1 MLDAYRTARD
11 SLIDAVRI
19 TPWRLTTYTILQLLL
34 AILPG
39 AQVVLIRSLIES
51 GDVLRPLL
59 GLTVVVG
66 SMYPLTQ
73 VSNCVGQ
80 RMMLRLRL
88 ALRVELAHV
97 AARLSPSR
105 LAEPET
111 VRDLEASQAATHPM
125 SDVAGKPVQLLSAAA
140 TSVVLCVAISSI
152 NLVSG
157 LLVLAALAP
166 TVLAFTLISRMEA
179 RGWPRVAEHER
190 KAAYA
195 TEQLIQQRPGT
206 ELAAL
211 GSGWKVADLVANSRA
226 SATWVLD
233 RMVRTALVYEL
244 GAALVTVLLFGGAL
258 MALVHGGAAGGGT
271 GVTGGGSDGASAT
284 GAAAAAAVAG
294 TITGL
299 NAIRQ
304 CGYAFGSIV
313 TAAPQAAIYRRF
325 VRSVPVVPR
334 REAVHQVDSVALDN
348 VTYRY
353 PGAAG
358 PALRGV
364 CIEARRGE
372 LVALVGANGAGKSTA
387 INVLVGALAPDCG
400 QVLIDGTDA
409 NLMTE
414 DERLAHFGL
423 LVQEFGRFEFTLR
436 DTVGL
441 GTPDAADD
449 RAIRAALSGTF
460 AAELPLD
467 TQLGQQWSGTGISGG
482 QWQRL
487 ALARIRLRN
496 AGVWILDEPTSAIDA
511 EAEHEIFTDLRRTS
525 AGRITIVVSHR
536 AWTLRAMDRIYVVDA
551 GKVVQQGT
559 YPELIAQPNGRFAQL
574 FADQTPNT
582 SRTRPAL

>member
-1 MLDAYRTARD
+1 MLDAFRTARE
-11 SLIDAVRI
+11 SLVDALRI
-19 TPWRLTTYTILQLLL
+19 TPGWLATYSVLQLLL
-34 AILPG
+34 AVLPG
-39 AQVVLIRSLIES
+39 AQVVLIRELIDS
-51 GDVLRPLL
+51 GAVWRPLL

-66 SMYPLTQ
+66 AMYPLTQ
-73 VSNCVGQ
+73 VSNGVGQ

-88 ALRVELAHV
+88 ELRIELARV

-105 LAEPET
+105 LADPGT
-111 VRDLEASQAATHPM
+111 VRDLEASQTATHPM

-140 TSVVLCVAISSI
+140 TSGVLCAAIASI

-157 LLVLAALAP
+157 LLVLAALVP
-166 TVLAFTLISRMEA
+166 TVLAFTVISRMEA
-179 RGWPRVAEHER
+179 KGWPRVAEHDR

-206 ELAAL
+206 ELAVL
-211 GSGWKVADLVANSRA
+211 GSGWKVAGLVANSRA

-233 RMVRTALVYEL
+233 RMIRTAVLCEL
-244 GAALVTVLLFGGAL
+244 GAALVTVVLFGC
-258 MALVHGGAAGGGT
+258 ALVALVRGGA
-271 GVTGGGSDGASAT
+271 TGG
-284 GAAAAAAVAG
+284 AAAAAVAG

-325 VRSVPVVPR
+325 VRSASAGPR
-334 REAVHQVDSVALDN
+334 RAVVRRVDSVALDN
-348 VTYRY
+348 VTFGY

-364 CIEARRGE
+364 TIEARRGE
-372 LVALVGANGAGKSTA
+372 MVALVGVNGAGKSTA
-387 INVLVGALAPDCG
+387 INVLVGALSPDRG
-400 QVLIDGTDA
+400 RVLIDGADA
-409 NLMTE
+409 DALAE

-436 DTVGL
+436 DAVGL
-441 GTPDAADD
+441 GAPDAVTDQD
-449 RAIRAALSGTF
+449 IRDALAGAF
-460 AAELPLD
+460 AADLPLD
-467 TQLGQQWSGTGISGG
+467 TQLGQQWGGIGISGG

-536 AWTLRAMDRIYVVDA
+536 AWTLRAMDRIYLIDD
-551 GKVVQQGT
+551 GTVVQQGT
-559 YPELIAQPNGRFAQL
+559 YDDLMADPTTRFARL
-574 FADQTPNT
+574 FATQSLAGWTGG
-582 SRTRPAL
+582 

>member
-1 MLDAYRTARD
+1 MLDAFRTARD
-11 SLIDAVRI
+11 SLTDALRI
-19 TPWRLTTYTILQLLL
+19 TPGRLATYSVLQLLL

-39 AQVVLIRSLIES
+39 AQVVLIRALIDS
-51 GDVLRPLL
+51 GDVWRPLV

-73 VSNCVGQ
+73 VSNGVGQ

-88 ALRVELAHV
+88 ELRIELARA

-105 LAEPET
+105 LAEPAT
-111 VRDLEASQAATHPM
+111 VRDLEASQTATHPM

-140 TSVVLCVAISSI
+140 TSVVLCLAIASI

-157 LLVLAALAP
+157 LLVLAALVP

-179 RGWPRVAEHER
+179 KDWPRVGEHER
-190 KAAYA
+190 RAAYA

-206 ELAAL
+206 ELAVL
-211 GSGWKVADLVANSRA
+211 GSGWKVADLVARSRA

-233 RMVRTALVYEL
+233 RMIRTALLYEL
-244 GAALVTVLLFGGAL
+244 GAALATVLLFGGAL
-258 MALVHGGAAGGGT
+258 VALVLGGA
-271 GVTGGGSDGASAT
+271 TGG
-284 GAAAAAAVAG
+284 AAAAAVAG

-325 VRSVPVVPR
+325 VRSVSNGARCAVVR
-334 REAVHQVDSVALDN
+334 QVDSVALDN
-348 VTYRY
+348 VTFGY
-353 PGAAG
+353 PGAAE
-358 PALRGV
+358 PTLRDV
-364 CIEARRGE
+364 TIEARRGE
-372 LVALVGANGAGKSTA
+372 MVALVGVNGAGKSTA
-387 INVLVGALAPDCG
+387 INLLVGSLRPG
-400 QVLIDGTDA
+400 SGRVLIDGADSDA
-409 NLMTE
+409 LAE

-436 DTVGL
+436 DAVAL
-441 GTPDAADD
+441 GAPEVVTDQDIRNALAD
-449 RAIRAALSGTF
+449 TF
-460 AAELPLD
+460 AADLPLD
-467 TQLGQQWSGTGISGG
+467 TQLGQQWGGTGISGG

-487 ALARIRLRN
+487 ALARIRLRD

-525 AGRITIVVSHR
+525 ATRITIVVSHR
-536 AWTLRAMDRIYVVDA
+536 AWTLREMDRIYVIDN
-551 GKVVQQGT
+551 GTVVQQGT
-559 YPELIAQPNGRFAQL
+559 YDDLMTDPTTRFPRL
-574 FADQTPNT
+574 FTTQTAH
-582 SRTRPAL
+582 TR

>member
-1 MLDAYRTARD
+1 VLDAFRTARD
-11 SLIDAVRI
+11 SLTDAVRI
-19 TPWRLTTYTILQLLL
+19 TPGWLATYSVLQLLL

-39 AQVVLIRSLIES
+39 AQVVLIRELVDS
-51 GDVLRPLL
+51 GDVWRPLL

-73 VSNCVGQ
+73 VSNGVGQ

-88 ALRVELAHV
+88 ELRIELARV

-111 VRDLEASQAATHPM
+111 VRDLEASQTATHPM

-140 TSVVLCVAISSI
+140 TSVVLCVAIASI

-179 RGWPRVAEHER
+179 QGWPRVAEHER
-190 KAAYA
+190 GAAYA

-206 ELAAL
+206 ELAVL
-211 GSGWKVADLVANSRA
+211 GSGWKVAGLVADSRA

-233 RMVRTALVYEL
+233 RMIRTALLYEL

-258 MALVHGGAAGGGT
+258 VALVRGGA
-271 GVTGGGSDGASAT
+271 TGG
-284 GAAAAAAVAG
+284 AAAAAVAG

-325 VRSVPVVPR
+325 VRSVPAGSHRAVVR
-334 REAVHQVDSVALDN
+334 QVESVALDN
-348 VTYRY
+348 VTFGY
-353 PGAAG
+353 PGAAE
-358 PALRGV
+358 PTLRNV
-364 CIEARRGE
+364 SIEARRGE
-372 LVALVGANGAGKSTA
+372 MIALVGVNGAGKSTA
-387 INVLVGALAPDCG
+387 INLLVGALSPDSG
-400 QVLIDGTDA
+400 RVLIDGADA
-409 NLMTE
+409 DALAE
-414 DERLAHFGL
+414 GERLAHFGL

-436 DTVGL
+436 DAVAL
-441 GTPDAADD
+441 GAPGAVTDEQVRDALD
-449 RAIRAALSGTF
+449 GTF
-460 AAELPLD
+460 AADLPLD
-467 TQLGQQWSGTGISGG
+467 TQLGQQWGGTGISGG

-487 ALARIRLRN
+487 ALARIRLRD

-525 AGRITIVVSHR
+525 ADRITIVVSHR
-536 AWTLRAMDRIYVVDA
+536 AWTLREMDRIYVMDNGTVA
-551 GKVVQQGT
+551 QQGT
-559 YPELIAQPNGRFAQL
+559 YDDLMADPTTRFPRL
-574 FADQTPNT
+574 FATQALTHT
-582 SRTRPAL
+582 SRSRSMR